1 MMILNQSNVDGED
14 ITSEHHT
21 SLPSQSHHH
30 DREELRQELL
40 GKVCFTSSVLQKP
53 AKQPSKKKSSDEA
66 STVVVKEDEG
76 TDDVQH
82 HDTEDAKPQRR
93 CHSKHSQRSKHS
105 KRRAAKWRSHQQR
118 GRIRQADDDGN
129 G

>member
-1 MMILNQSNVDGED
+1 M
-14 ITSEHHT
+14 
-21 SLPSQSHHH
+21 PSHSRY
-30 DREELRQELL
+30 DREVLRQELL

-82 HDTEDAKPQRR
+82 HDTEVAKPQRR
-93 CHSKHSQRSKHS
+93 CRSKHSQ
-105 KRRAAKWRSHQQR
+105 RRAAKWRSHQR
-118 GRIRQADDDGN
+118 GRIRQPDDDGN

>member
-1 MMILNQSNVDGED
+1 MILNQSNVDGEN
-14 ITSEHHT
+14 ITSEHQT
-21 SLPSQSHHH
+21 SLPSQSRH

-82 HDTEDAKPQRR
+82 HDTEVAKPQRR
-93 CHSKHSQRSKHS
+93 CRSKHSQR
-105 KRRAAKWRSHQQR
+105 RAVKWRSQQR